1 MRQSFPGSHLVTW
14 RDFAIEIVEQ
24 GARRHRECLDGL
36 REEVLRIA
44 ALSRGWDD
52 PETLEFFHQHFKVGP
67 LYEANA
73 LALVYREDRLIG
85 LAGTVND
92 WAIPEGSIVHLCS
105 LGLLPQVQRRGFL
118 QGFMSLLWLATL
130 REPKIQADLQRG
142 RLFATAI
149 TQSPYIIGLMQRI
162 AEIYPSPDREVPRP
176 EEQAVARAVLARFDA
191 EIPFD
196 DISFVLREECL
207 FRYRKL
213 PASLDRRLTRFCTD
227 RLRIEKGD
235 VFMVVG
241 AIQHEKLLSFIARQ
255 RSLFDV
261 SDVLLAPVL
270 PPPNPNVAAETH
282 T

>member
-1 MRQSFPGSHLVTW
+1 MRQSFPGSHLVAW
-14 RDFAIEIVEQ
+14 RDFIIEIVEE
-24 GARRHRECLDGL
+24 GARRHCDCLHGL
-36 REEVLRIA
+36 HEEVLRIA

-52 PETLEFFHQHFKVGP
+52 PQALEFFRQHFKIGP

-73 LALVYREDRLIG
+73 LALVYQDDRLVG

-118 QGFMSLLWLATL
+118 PAFMSLLWLGTL
-130 REPKIQADLQRG
+130 RDPTVSANLRRG
-142 RLFATAI
+142 RLFTTAI

-162 AEIYPSPDREVPRP
+162 AEVYPCPDRAVPRP
-176 EEQAVARAVLARFDA
+176 EEQAIARAVLARFDP

-196 DISFVLREECL
+196 DTGFILREECL

-213 PASLDRRLTRFCTD
+213 PLSLDRRLTQFCTQ
-227 RLRIEKGD
+227 RLRIDSGD

-241 AIQHEKLLSFIARQ
+241 TVRPEKLTAYIERQ
-255 RSLFDV
+255 RGLFDV
-261 SDVLLAPVL
+261 GNVLLEPVL
-270 PPPNPNVAAETH
+270 APAQRVLETGA
-282 T
+282 

>member
-1 MRQSFPGSHLVTW
+1 MRRSFPGSHLVTC
-14 RDFAIEIVEQ
+14 RDFTIEIVEE
-24 GARRHRECLDGL
+24 GARRHRDCLDGL

-52 PETLEFFHQHFKVGP
+52 AQTLEFFRQHFKIGP

-73 LALVYREDRLIG
+73 LALVYQEDRLVG

-118 QGFMSLLWLATL
+118 PAFLTLLWLGTL
-130 REPKIQADLQRG
+130 RDPIISGDLQRG
-142 RLFATAI
+142 RLFTTAI

-162 AEIYPSPDREVPRP
+162 AAVYPSPDRAVPRP
-176 EEQAVARAVLARFDA
+176 EEQAVARAVLARFDP

-196 DISFVLREECL
+196 DVGFILREECL

-213 PASLDRRLTRFCTD
+213 PVSLDRRLTRFCTA
-227 RLRIEKGD
+227 RLRIESGD

-241 AIQHEKLLSFIARQ
+241 TVRPEKLLPFVERQ
-255 RSLFDV
+255 RELFGV
-261 SDVLLAPVL
+261 SGVMLEAVLAPAGHGL
-270 PPPNPNVAAETH
+270 ENSP
-282 T
+282 